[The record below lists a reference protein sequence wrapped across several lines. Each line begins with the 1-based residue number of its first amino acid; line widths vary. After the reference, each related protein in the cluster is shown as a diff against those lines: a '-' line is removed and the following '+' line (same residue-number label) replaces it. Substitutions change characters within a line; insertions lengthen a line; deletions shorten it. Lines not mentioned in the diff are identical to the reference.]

1 MRGDCG
7 HGGYGWFRSG
17 ENWRIA
23 GRLDR
28 RSQGKRNTLE
38 YVEAPV
44 PVDAWHTLRVEFAS
58 KRIRVALNGTWY
70 IDLEDGAL

>member
-7 HGGYGWFRSG
+7 HGGYGWFRSA
-17 ENWRIA
+17 ENRRIA

-38 YVEAPV
+38 YVDAPV
-44 PVDAWHTLRVEFAS
+44 PADAWHTLRVEFTS